1 MGHSLEKNWEL
12 TSSPA
17 VVRNAMAF
25 EFLFD
30 RSNNVLLVK
39 YGRTL
44 TRETIDGVV
53 ATARRFVE
61 ANGAC
66 PAIADFSDVERIDV
80 DLAYWRSF
88 GEVPRVMQGTKRV
101 LVAPRD
107 TVFRMI
113 RMYGLH
119 QAVRGDEPTIV
130 RTLEAAYDLFGIRV
144 PDFQPFT

>member
-1 MGHSLEKNWEL
+1 
-12 TSSPA
+12 
-17 VVRNAMAF
+17 MAF

-30 RSNNVLLVK
+30 RANNVLLVK

-44 TRETIDGVV
+44 ARETIDGVA

-61 ANGAC
+61 VHGVC
-66 PAIADFSDVERIDV
+66 PAIADFSDIERIDV
-80 DLAYWRSF
+80 DLTYWRSL

-101 LVAPRD
+101 MVAPQD
-107 TVFRMI
+107 NVFGMI

-119 QAVRGDEPTIV
+119 QAVLGDEPAVV
-130 RTLEAAYDLFGIRV
+130 RSLQAAYDLLGVRA